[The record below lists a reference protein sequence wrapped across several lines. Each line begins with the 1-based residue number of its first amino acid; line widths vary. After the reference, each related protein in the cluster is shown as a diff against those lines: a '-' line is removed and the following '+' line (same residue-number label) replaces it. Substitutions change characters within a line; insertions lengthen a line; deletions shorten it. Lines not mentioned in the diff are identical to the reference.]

1 MEPNQERVE
10 ALTKRLAEHPE
21 LFAQVEAMMREVRDE
36 KRSLQ
41 TGDDA
46 EDAVVARI
54 RTMGRVALEEWM
66 RRRGAQLNA
75 TAPAKARAEGKKN
88 SAG

>member
-1 MEPNQERVE
+1 MKPNQERVE
-10 ALTKRLAEHPE
+10 ALTKRLAERPE
-21 LFAQVEAMMREVRDE
+21 LFAQVEAMVAEVHDE
-36 KRSLQ
+36 AGSLQ
-41 TGDDA
+41 TGDEA

-66 RRRGAQLNA
+66 RRRSAQLNA

>member
-1 MEPNQERVE
+1 MEPNQERRE

-21 LFAQVEAMMREVRDE
+21 LFAQVEAMLAEVQDE

-66 RRRGAQLNA
+66 RRRSAQLNA

>member
-1 MEPNQERVE
+1 MEPKHERVE

-21 LFAQVEAMMREVRDE
+21 LFAQVEAMMAEVQDE
-36 KRSLQ
+36 TRSLQ

-66 RRRGAQLNA
+66 RRRSAQLNA
-75 TAPAKARAEGKKN
+75 TAPARARAEGKKN

>member
-1 MEPNQERVE
+1 MKPNQERVE

-21 LFAQVEAMMREVRDE
+21 LFAQVEAMMAEVRDE
-36 KRSLQ
+36 TRSLQ

-66 RRRGAQLNA
+66 RRRSAELNA

-88 SAG
+88 SVG